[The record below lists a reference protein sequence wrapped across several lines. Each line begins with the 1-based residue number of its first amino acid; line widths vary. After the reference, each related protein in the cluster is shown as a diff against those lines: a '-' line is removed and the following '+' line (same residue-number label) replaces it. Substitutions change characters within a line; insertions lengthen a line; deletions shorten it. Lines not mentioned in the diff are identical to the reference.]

1 MNPMRWRLHCVMRN
15 IKPQSIEQGCRPG
28 RIPEGGRRGDDRAMI
43 GRLSGNLSVKR
54 APQILIDCQ
63 GVGYEVDVSMS
74 TFYQLPEEG
83 EAVVL
88 WTHLLIKDD
97 QHTLIGFYSEQER
110 KLFRL
115 LIKVNGVGPKMAL
128 TILSGISESDFIL
141 CVQSADVSTLIR
153 IPGVGKKTAER
164 LIMEMK
170 DKISSIYGDIQ
181 PSSSTVIHTQSIN
194 KAQNEAIEAL
204 QSLGYKPAD
213 ASKMINSALGESADE
228 SAENLI
234 KFALQRA
241 IS

>member
-1 MNPMRWRLHCVMRN
+1 
-15 IKPQSIEQGCRPG
+15 
-28 RIPEGGRRGDDRAMI
+28 MI
-43 GRLSGNLSVKR
+43 GRLNGQLAIKR

-83 EAVVL
+83 KPVSI

-97 QHTLIGFYSEQER
+97 HHALIGFYTDQER

-128 TILSGISESDFIL
+128 TILSGISETDFALCIQSSD
-141 CVQSADVSTLIR
+141 VATLVR
-153 IPGVGKKTAER
+153 LPGVGKKTAER
-164 LIMEMK
+164 LIIEMR
-170 DKISSIYGDIQ
+170 DKVEGLSADGT
-181 PSSSTVIHTQSIN
+181 SSTTGVGISLVSKNTSQS
-194 KAQNEAIEAL
+194 EAVEAL

-213 ASKMINSALGESADE
+213 ASKMVNAIANANPDS
-228 SAENLI
+228 SAESLI
-234 KFALQRA
+234 KLALQNA